1 MPHGPLDGTRHG
13 KLVVK
18 RLHQPHGAQRK
29 DPAGRSQRGLGG
41 RYAII
46 SDDRAACQ
54 ARSAQD
60 VAGGLHDYA
69 LPFCTENARFCRD
82 EGRRDHRVSGRQ
94 GPAMR
99 TRLPTITMPHDTAA
113 RTLARLH
120 IGPDADHG
128 AWSSRRGHPHT

>member
-1 MPHGPLDGTRHG
+1 VPHGPLDGTRHG

-41 RYAII
+41 RYTII
-46 SDDRAACQ
+46 SDDRVACQ

-69 LPFCTENARFCRD
+69 LPFCTENARRNSGAFVAKECGCAAGWPRAAD
-82 EGRRDHRVSGRQ
+82 DWRRAESR
-94 GPAMR
+94 
-99 TRLPTITMPHDTAA
+99 
-113 RTLARLH
+113 
-120 IGPDADHG
+120 
-128 AWSSRRGHPHT
+128 SSRP